1 MNDPDNPKVYDDPL
15 AADLATKKMSEA
27 DMTREHAEIVCCADA
42 TYTNVDNL
50 LIKANGCG
58 LLYEVVWFALWHM
71 KKNPDLVIEDALELG
86 FHEWVK

>member
-1 MNDPDNPKVYDDPL
+1 MNDPDNPKVDDDPFARL
-15 AADLATKKMSEA
+15 KE
-27 DMTREHAEIVCCADA
+27 RERAEIVCCADA
-42 TYTNVDNL
+42 TYTNFDSL

-71 KKNPDLVIEDALELG
+71 KKNPKLAIEEALELG